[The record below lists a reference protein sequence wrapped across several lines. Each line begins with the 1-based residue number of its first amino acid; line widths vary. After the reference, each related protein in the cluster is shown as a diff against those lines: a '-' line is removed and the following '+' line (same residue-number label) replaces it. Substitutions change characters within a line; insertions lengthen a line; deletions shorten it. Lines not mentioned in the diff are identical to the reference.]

1 MKTTKNEEIPPLK
14 EGLLDAYKSEE
25 EIKKTFLDPESLSK
39 SALERLPQP
48 TGWRLLVLPWAGP
61 QKTKGGIILSDK
73 SHEMIQ
79 ITTVVGYVLKMG
91 DLCYKDQKRFPL
103 GAWCKEKQWVMFGRY
118 AGSRF
123 RIEGGEVRI
132 LNDDDIIGTIGD
144 PRDIEHTY

>member
-1 MKTTKNEEIPPLK
+1 MKTTTKEEIPPLK

-39 SALERLPQP
+39 SALDRLPNP
-48 TGWRLLVLPWAGP
+48 TGWRILVLPWSGP

-79 ITTVVGYVLKMG
+79 VTTVVGYVLKMG
-91 DLCYKDQKRFPL
+91 DLCFKDEKRFPS

>member
-1 MKTTKNEEIPPLK
+1 MTTTKNEEIPPHK

-39 SALERLPQP
+39 SALDRLPQP

-91 DLCYKDQKRFPL
+91 DLCYKDEKRFPS
-103 GAWCKEKQWVMFGRY
+103 GAWCKERQWVMFGRY

>member
-14 EGLLDAYKSEE
+14 EGLLDAYKSVE

-91 DLCYKDQKRFPL
+91 NLCYKDEKRFPS

>member
-1 MKTTKNEEIPPLK
+1 
-14 EGLLDAYKSEE
+14 
-25 EIKKTFLDPESLSK
+25 
-39 SALERLPQP
+39 
-48 TGWRLLVLPWAGP
+48 
-61 QKTKGGIILSDK
+61 
-73 SHEMIQ
+73 MIQ

-91 DLCYKDQKRFPL
+91 DLCYKDEKRFPS

>member
-39 SALERLPQP
+39 SALDRLPQP

-91 DLCYKDQKRFPL
+91 NLCYKDEKRFPL